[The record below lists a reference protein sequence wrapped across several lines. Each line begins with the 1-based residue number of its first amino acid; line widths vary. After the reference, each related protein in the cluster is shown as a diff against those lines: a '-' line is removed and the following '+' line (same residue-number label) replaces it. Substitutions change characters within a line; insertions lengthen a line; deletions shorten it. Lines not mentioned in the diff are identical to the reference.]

1 MPESDWLKRGHLIIS
16 HSKKFR
22 QLWASCHRQ
31 VQASPTVILIM
42 SVMFLLIAARWLPPC
57 HIRPNGKNG
66 QRLALGYHLSL
77 SLFPFFLT
85 KTGMHAYLLTNFYK
99 YEQRSP
105 ISYANQN
112 LSLGSSQTGTWTKLR
127 FFILR
132 RKGYCPR
139 LYSQQWFHIGL
150 HVCLSDKI

>member
-1 MPESDWLKRGHLIIS
+1 
-16 HSKKFR
+16 
-22 QLWASCHRQ
+22 
-31 VQASPTVILIM
+31 M

-112 LSLGSSQTGTWTKLR
+112 YLAKLEHEPNWDSSYWGERVIVQSCIANSD
-127 FFILR
+127 FILVYMSVSLI
-132 RKGYCPR
+132 K
-139 LYSQQWFHIGL
+139 YSGFEGWPHTIS
-150 HVCLSDKI
+150 CSDCIHSTASNTNQMKLNPEANLGKRP